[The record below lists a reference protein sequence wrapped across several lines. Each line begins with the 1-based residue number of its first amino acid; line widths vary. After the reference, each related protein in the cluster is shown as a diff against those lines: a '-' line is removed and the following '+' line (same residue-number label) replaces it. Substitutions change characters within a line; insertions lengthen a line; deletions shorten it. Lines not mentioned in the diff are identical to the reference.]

1 MRKVFVVAKREYN
14 AAVKTKAFLVGL
26 FIMPALM
33 CGSVLVQY
41 LLKDH
46 VDIEEKRVAV
56 VDRTPGQTVLHALEA
71 AAETRKTTEI
81 LDPTSGR
88 QIKPVFA
95 VESVVASGGAPDEI
109 ERQRFELSE
118 RVRRGELFGFLE
130 VGSKVTDLP
139 NIASAPTPQSV
150 VAGAT
155 TDSLVV
161 RYQSNRP
168 TYDQIHKWAR
178 TIIEAKVREAR
189 FQNSGLPAD
198 KVGVV
203 LAPVPL
209 LVKGLSER
217 DSRTGTIHEGKD
229 DNPAVSM
236 MVPAALMI
244 LMFMLILA
252 GGTPAMQGVV
262 EEKMNRISEMVL
274 GSIRPFELMMGK
286 VLGLMAVSLTLA
298 FIYLG
303 AAYWAAWYYG
313 VAGLITP
320 GVMAWFFVYLIL
332 AVIMYGSLFIAV
344 GTACSDLQQTQ
355 TMLWPVMLLAM
366 LPLFVWLNVV
376 REPTSTFSTVASLIP
391 TATPMLML
399 LRIAVPPGIHWWQP
413 VLGLVGML
421 LMTLAC
427 VYAAG
432 RIFRVGIL
440 MQGKGASFRDLARWI
455 VRG

>member
-1 MRKVFVVAKREYN
+1 MRKIFVVAKREYN

-26 FIMPALM
+26 FIMPLLM
-33 CGSVLVQY
+33 CGSLLVQY

-46 VDIEEKRVAV
+46 VDIEEKRIAV
-56 VDRTPGQTVLHALEA
+56 VDRTPGQPILHALETA
-71 AAETRKTTEI
+71 ALTRKTTEI
-81 LDPTSGR
+81 LDPVTGR
-88 QIKPVFA
+88 QIKPIFA
-95 VESVVASGGAPDEI
+95 IETVVPSGDAPDDI
-109 ERQRFELSE
+109 ERQRFEQSE
-118 RVRRGELFGFLE
+118 RVRKGELFGFLE
-130 VGSKVTDLP
+130 IGSKVTDLP
-139 NIASAPTPQSV
+139 DVETTLTPQSV
-150 VAGAT
+150 AVST
-155 TDSLVV
+155 PDSLAV

-178 TIIEAKVREAR
+178 TVIEAKVREAR

-198 KVGVV
+198 KVEVV

-217 DSRTGTIHEGKD
+217 DPRTGAIHEGQD
-229 DNPAVSM
+229 ENMAVAM

-303 AAYWAAWYYG
+303 AAYWAASYYG

-320 GVMAWFFVYLIL
+320 GVLAWFIVYLIV
-332 AVIMYGSLFIAV
+332 AIVMYGSMFIAV

-376 REPTSTFSTVASLIP
+376 REPTSTFSIVASLIP

-399 LRIAVPPGIHWWQP
+399 LRVAVPPGIPWWQP
-413 VLGLVGML
+413 LLGLVLML
-421 LMTLAC
+421 LMKMAC

>member
-71 AAETRKTTEI
+71 AAETRKTAEI
-81 LDPTSGR
+81 LDPVSGR

-95 VESVVASGGAPDEI
+95 VESVVASGDGADEI

-118 RVRRGELFGFLE
+118 RVRKGELFGFLE
-130 VGSKVTDLP
+130 VGAKVTDLP
-139 NIASAPTPQSV
+139 ATATPAPQAAAAAPD
-150 VAGAT
+150 A
-155 TDSLVV
+155 LVV

-178 TIIEAKVREAR
+178 TVIEAKVREAR
-189 FQNSGLPAD
+189 FQNSGLPTD
-198 KVGVV
+198 KVAVV
-203 LAPVPL
+203 MAPVPL

-217 DSRTGTIHEGKD
+217 DAATGAIHEGKD
-229 DNPAVSM
+229 DNMAVSM

-262 EEKMNRISEMVL
+262 EEKMNKISEMVL

-313 VAGLITP
+313 VASLITP
-320 GVMAWFFVYLIL
+320 GILAWFIVYLIV
-332 AVIMYGSLFIAV
+332 AIFMYGSLFIAV

-355 TMLWPVMLLAM
+355 TMLWPVMLMAM
-366 LPLFVWLNVV
+366 LPLFVWLNVA
-376 REPTSTFSTVASLIP
+376 REPTSTFSTIASLIP

-399 LRIAVPPGIHWWQP
+399 LRIAVPPGIPWWQP
-413 VLGLVGML
+413 VLGLALML
-421 LMTLAC
+421 LTTVFC

-432 RIFRVGIL
+432 RVFRVGIL
-440 MQGKGASFRDLARWI
+440 MQGKGASFRDLARWV